1 MLRVP
6 GLSEADARRYDPA
19 PLRTDP
25 VNDAPMTPR
34 WMKAAAHL
42 SRLPELARCAVRLR
56 PPVRAARAYLG
67 LGARYPFELAT
78 RRGTRFTVG
87 GFHDL
92 ATAWVIFC
100 RGEYAVDPGA
110 RCIVDLGANFGAF
123 TLLAAETAPG
133 ARIAAVEPF
142 PAEFARL
149 QANVAANGF
158 GDRVRCL
165 RVAVAAEA
173 GERRME
179 VGDAPAQSRGLLPP
193 DAAPASSV
201 AVAAQP
207 LADILRRAM
216 EDAGT
221 ARIDLV
227 KMDVEGAEH
236 ELIPQ
241 LTADVLAPVDA
252 WQMEYHPNAPSAPLF
267 AALERAGLRLVRD
280 LRFHPDSGVAWF
292 RRGNPPATA

>member
-1 MLRVP
+1 
-6 GLSEADARRYDPA
+6 
-19 PLRTDP
+19 
-25 VNDAPMTPR
+25 MTPR
-34 WMKAAAHL
+34 WMQAAAHL
-42 SRLPELARCAVRLR
+42 GRLPELARCAVRLR

-78 RRGTRFTVG
+78 RRGTRFRVD

-100 RGEYAVDPGA
+100 RGEYAVDPRA
-110 RCIVDLGANFGAF
+110 RCIVDIGANFGAF
-123 TLLAAETAPG
+123 TLLAAEAAPE
-133 ARIAAVEPF
+133 ARIVAVEPF

-149 QANVAANGF
+149 QANVAANGLA
-158 GDRVRCL
+158 GRVRCL

-179 VGDAPAQSRGLLPP
+179 TGGAPAQSRGLLPP
-193 DAAPASSV
+193 DAAPEASV
-201 AVAAQP
+201 AVFAEP
-207 LADILRRAM
+207 LGDILRRAM
-216 EDAGT
+216 EDAES

-236 ELIPQ
+236 ELIPH
-241 LTADVLAPVDA
+241 LTAETLARVDA
-252 WQMEYHPNAPSAPLF
+252 WQMEYHPNGPSAPLF

-292 RRGNPPATA
+292 RRQDT